1 MYGKYTWILGI
12 VSIMIFSSMHLALA
26 SEGLPMW
33 DKKSYQIGEWATIT
47 LQDSEKNFY
56 NLYQDEIYI
65 IVKSDSFKEG
75 LQILLS
81 ETENNSSIFTGK
93 IQLSS
98 DIDSKNSLFVKEGD
112 SVYSLHGSY
121 IKSAKIESRVSEDVF
136 PIIVSTNKA
145 SYNVGEIIKISGS
158 LSEGNPR
165 YPVNLSI
172 IDPNGNIILTELMT
186 PSYMLRFNT
195 EIPTDNSLWKDS
207 GNYKIET
214 WLDYDTRKAQ
224 TVFSLS
230 NSYDLE
236 STTKSIKVL
245 GSPFFIEY
253 AITSGKI
260 SLVRPIQETNSL
272 QFSFIPK
279 SGGHLTVKLPRNLID
294 AKTSSGDE
302 IDFEVLLEGRPGEFI
317 EEVTSNERTLT
328 IPYSYRAKQIEVRG
342 TFLDTNPSFELIQ
355 SKQPVAI
362 PDWIR
367 NNAQWWSKGLIAEED
382 FLSGMQ
388 YLINQQ
394 IIHVQKMPGT
404 PQPTS
409 SFVPN
414 WVKDT
419 AGWWA
424 SEQVTD
430 QEFLSGIGF
439 LVEKGVIKV

>member
-1 MYGKYTWILGI
+1 MYGKYSWILGI

-33 DKKSYQIGEWATIT
+33 DKKSYQIGELATIT
-47 LQDSEKNFY
+47 LKDSEKNFY

-65 IVKSDSFKEG
+65 IVKSDSFNEG

-93 IQLSS
+93 IKLSS

-112 SVYSLHGSY
+112 SVYSVHGSY
-121 IKSAKIESRVSEDVF
+121 IKSAKIESRVSEDIF

-145 SYNVGEIIKISGS
+145 SYNIGEVIKISGS

-214 WLDYDTRKAQ
+214 WLDYDARKAQ

-302 IDFEVLLEGRPGEFI
+302 DFEVLVEGKPGVFI
-317 EEVTSNERTLT
+317 EKVTSNERTLT
-328 IPYSYRAKQIEVRG
+328 IPYTYRAKQIEVRG
-342 TFLDTNPSFELIQ
+342 TFLDTNPSFELSQ

-367 NNAQWWSKGLIAEED
+367 NNAQWWSKGLITEED

-404 PQPTS
+404 TQPTS

>member
-1 MYGKYTWILGI
+1 
-12 VSIMIFSSMHLALA
+12 MHLALA
-26 SEGLPMW
+26 AEGLPMW

-56 NLYQDEIYI
+56 NLYKNEFYI
-65 IVKSDSFKEG
+65 IVKSSSFIEG
-75 LQILLS
+75 LPILLS
-81 ETENNSSIFTGK
+81 ETENNSGIFTGK
-93 IQLSS
+93 IHLSS
-98 DIDSKNSLFVKEGD
+98 DIDSKKSLFVKEGD
-112 SVYSLHGSY
+112 SVYSVHGSF
-121 IKSAKIESRVSEDVF
+121 IKSAKIESRLSEDVF
-136 PIIVSTNKA
+136 PILVSTEKA
-145 SYNVGEIIKISGS
+145 SYNIGEVIKISGS

-165 YPVNLSI
+165 HPVNLSI
-172 IDPNGNIILTELMT
+172 FDPNGNIILTKLMT
-186 PSYMLRFNT
+186 PDYLLSFNT

-230 NSYDLE
+230 NSYSVE

-245 GSPFFIEY
+245 GSPFYIEY
-253 AITSGKI
+253 SITSGKV
-260 SLVRPIQETNSL
+260 SLVRPIPESNSL

-279 SGGHLTVKLPRNLID
+279 SGGHLTIELPRNLID
-294 AKTSSGDE
+294 AKTLSGDE
-302 IDFEVLLEGRPGEFI
+302 DFEVLVEGRHGIFI
-317 EEVTSNERTLT
+317 EKVTSNERTLT
-328 IPYSYRAKQIEVRG
+328 IPYTYRAKQIEVRG
-342 TFLDTNPSFELIQ
+342 TFLDTNPSFQLIH
-355 SKQPVAI
+355 SSESVAI

-367 NNAQWWSKGLIAEED
+367 NNAQWWSKGLIEEGD

-404 PQPTS
+404 TQPTS

-439 LVEKGVIKV
+439 LVEQGVIKV

>member
-1 MYGKYTWILGI
+1 
-12 VSIMIFSSMHLALA
+12 V
-26 SEGLPMW
+26 
-33 DKKSYQIGEWATIT
+33 
-47 LQDSEKNFY
+47 
-56 NLYQDEIYI
+56 
-65 IVKSDSFKEG
+65 
-75 LQILLS
+75 S
-81 ETENNSSIFTGK
+81 ETENNSGIFTGK
-93 IQLSS
+93 IHLSS
-98 DIDSKNSLFVKEGD
+98 DIDSKKSLFVKEGD
-112 SVYSLHGSY
+112 SVYSVHGSF
-121 IKSAKIESRVSEDVF
+121 IKSAKIESRLSEDVF
-136 PIIVSTNKA
+136 PILVSTEKA
-145 SYNVGEIIKISGS
+145 SYNIGEVIKISGS

-165 YPVNLSI
+165 HPVNLSI
-172 IDPNGNIILTELMT
+172 FDPNGNIILTKLMT
-186 PSYMLRFNT
+186 PDYLLSFNT

-214 WLDYDTRKAQ
+214 WLDSDTRKAQ

-230 NSYDLE
+230 NSYSVE

-245 GSPFFIEY
+245 GSPFYIEY
-253 AITSGKI
+253 SITSGKVT
-260 SLVRPIQETNSL
+260 LVRPIPESNSL

-279 SGGHLTVKLPRNLID
+279 SGGHLTIELPRNLID

-302 IDFEVLLEGRPGEFI
+302 DFEVLVEGRHGIFI
-317 EEVTSNERTLT
+317 EKVTSNERTLT
-328 IPYSYRAKQIEVRG
+328 IPYTYRAKQIEVRG
-342 TFLDTNPSFELIQ
+342 TFLDTNPSFQLIH
-355 SKQPVAI
+355 SSESVAI
-362 PDWIR
+362 PDWVR

-404 PQPTS
+404 QQPTS